1 MSDGNEMQSTT
12 SPSQLEAY
20 LKDLF
25 NEPSKNIESAF
36 NLVVSLISQQSCE
49 IDSLKNAH
57 QEALQRNDDISNQ
70 IERVTDELAKERS
83 DAAAKL
89 LDLKKDSDNLWA
101 TQEKLHATIDDRD
114 DLLTKQEELCAIVG
128 HLQQEIKVSLIRVCQ
143 ITTTY
148 FACDVTSYL

>member
-57 QEALQRNDDISNQ
+57 HEALQRNDDISNQ

-89 LDLKKDSDNLWA
+89 LEVKKDRDDLWA
-101 TQEKLHATIDDRD
+101 TQEKLRAAIDDRD
-114 DLLTKQEELCAIVG
+114 DLLTKQEELYAIVG

-148 FACDVTSYL
+148 FVCDVTSYL